1 MKDYLA
7 LFRISQYTK
16 NLFIY
21 LPLFFALKLTDLHL
35 IVKVTEAF
43 IAFSFIASAVYI
55 FNDLCDLED
64 DRRHPQ
70 KRNRPIASGRISGTK
85 AKGAMALLF
94 AVGITM
100 AALLS
105 LTMLC
110 LVLFYA
116 VLNLAYTIKLKHIAI
131 MDVVAIAIGFVIRIF
146 VGGAIGEVKIY
157 MWIVIMTFLLALVL
171 ALGKRRDD
179 VLIYLKTSNLPRKSI
194 DGYNL
199 VFIDTSMMIMAAI
212 TIVAYIM
219 YTISPE
225 IMVKFGTDKLY
236 LTALFVLVGILRY
249 LQLVL
254 VTGNSG
260 SPTELLLKD
269 RFIQIVIVGWL
280 VTFGVL
286 IYLT

>member
-70 KRNRPIASGRISGTK
+70 KRNRPIASGRISGIK

-179 VLIYLKTSNLPRKSI
+179 VLIYLKTNNLPRKSI

-225 IMVKFGTDKLY
+225 IIVKFGTDKLY

>member
-70 KRNRPIASGRISGTK
+70 KRNRPIASGRISGIK

-286 IYLT
+286 TYLT

>member
-179 VLIYLKTSNLPRKSI
+179 VLIYLKTNNLPRKSI

-225 IMVKFGTDKLY
+225 IIVKFGTDKLY

-280 VTFGVL
+280 VTFGVM

>member
-179 VLIYLKTSNLPRKSI
+179 VLIYLKTNNLPRKSI

-225 IMVKFGTDKLY
+225 IIVKFGTDKLY